1 MDGKRYVMAV
11 GSDDAGVNLKNFIR
25 DQLGDDERV
34 EEVIDFGVADADDK
48 TAYPVVCIRA
58 AEAVARGEADRA
70 VLFGGTGLGE
80 AISANKVRG
89 IRAVVAHDPY
99 SIERSI
105 LSNNCQVLC
114 LGERVIAPELADR
127 IVKQWLGYEFDAS
140 SPSAAKVQVH
150 NRLRRERQPLERFA
164 TRAVSDRALLGSF
177 RETPCARQRRTAGR
191 FFVEDVEHLAGR
203 VLVRDQDVQ
212 QTGARR
218 ADVGPR
224 LLRSRADPDA
234 VGYAGQMLRAYGY
247 GALVHLQRDGRAVE
261 GE

>member
-1 MDGKRYVMAV
+1 MDGKRYRMAV

-34 EEVIDFGVADADDK
+34 EEVIDFGVADAEDK
-48 TAYPVVCIRA
+48 TPYPVVCIKA

-80 AISANKVRG
+80 AISANKVEG

-127 IVKQWLGYEFDAS
+127 IVKQWLGYEFDTS
-140 SPSAAKVQVH
+140 SPSAAKVQVLIDYEE
-150 NRLRRERQPLERFA
+150 N
-164 TRAVSDRALLGSF
+164 GS
-177 RETPCARQRRTAGR
+177 
-191 FFVEDVEHLAGR
+191 L
-203 VLVRDQDVQ
+203 
-212 QTGARR
+212 
-218 ADVGPR
+218 
-224 LLRSRADPDA
+224 
-234 VGYAGQMLRAYGY
+234 
-247 GALVHLQRDGRAVE
+247 
-261 GE
+261 

>member
-1 MDGKRYVMAV
+1 MDGKRYRMAV

-48 TAYPVVCIRA
+48 TPYPVVCIKA

-80 AISANKVRG
+80 AISANKVQG

-140 SPSAAKVQVH
+140 SPSAAKVQVITDYEE
-150 NRLRRERQPLERFA
+150 N
-164 TRAVSDRALLGSF
+164 GS
-177 RETPCARQRRTAGR
+177 
-191 FFVEDVEHLAGR
+191 L
-203 VLVRDQDVQ
+203 
-212 QTGARR
+212 
-218 ADVGPR
+218 
-224 LLRSRADPDA
+224 
-234 VGYAGQMLRAYGY
+234 
-247 GALVHLQRDGRAVE
+247 
-261 GE
+261 

>member
-1 MDGKRYVMAV
+1 MDGKRFVMAV

-48 TAYPVVCIRA
+48 TAYPVVCIMA

-80 AISANKVRG
+80 AISANKVHG

-127 IVKQWLGYEFDAS
+127 IVKQWLGYEFDTS
-140 SPSAAKVQVH
+140 SPSAAKVQVITDYEE
-150 NRLRRERQPLERFA
+150 N
-164 TRAVSDRALLGSF
+164 GS
-177 RETPCARQRRTAGR
+177 
-191 FFVEDVEHLAGR
+191 L
-203 VLVRDQDVQ
+203 
-212 QTGARR
+212 
-218 ADVGPR
+218 
-224 LLRSRADPDA
+224 
-234 VGYAGQMLRAYGY
+234 
-247 GALVHLQRDGRAVE
+247 
-261 GE
+261 

>member
-25 DQLGDDERV
+25 DQLGGDERV
-34 EEVIDFGVADADDK
+34 EKVIDFGVADADDK
-48 TAYPVVCIRA
+48 TPYQVICIKA

-140 SPSAAKVQVH
+140 SPSAAKVQVITDYED
-150 NRLRRERQPLERFA
+150 N
-164 TRAVSDRALLGSF
+164 GS
-177 RETPCARQRRTAGR
+177 
-191 FFVEDVEHLAGR
+191 L
-203 VLVRDQDVQ
+203 
-212 QTGARR
+212 
-218 ADVGPR
+218 
-224 LLRSRADPDA
+224 
-234 VGYAGQMLRAYGY
+234 
-247 GALVHLQRDGRAVE
+247 
-261 GE
+261 

>member
-11 GSDDAGVNLKNFIR
+11 GSDDAGVNHTHFIR

-48 TAYPVVCIRA
+48 TAYPVVCIQA

-127 IVKQWLGYEFDAS
+127 IVKQWLGYEFDTS
-140 SPSAAKVQVH
+140 SASAAKVQVITDYED
-150 NRLRRERQPLERFA
+150 N
-164 TRAVSDRALLGSF
+164 GS
-177 RETPCARQRRTAGR
+177 
-191 FFVEDVEHLAGR
+191 L
-203 VLVRDQDVQ
+203 
-212 QTGARR
+212 
-218 ADVGPR
+218 
-224 LLRSRADPDA
+224 
-234 VGYAGQMLRAYGY
+234 
-247 GALVHLQRDGRAVE
+247 
-261 GE
+261 

>member
-1 MDGKRYVMAV
+1 MDDGQYVVAV
-11 GSDDAGVNLKNFIR
+11 GSDDAGVNLKDFIR
-25 DQLGDDERV
+25 DQLRDDSRV
-34 EEVIDFGVADADDK
+34 KEVIDFGVADAEDK

-127 IVKQWLGYEFDAS
+127 IVGQWLGYEFDDS
-140 SPSAAKVQVH
+140 SPSAQKVQVITDYEE
-150 NRLRRERQPLERFA
+150 N
-164 TRAVSDRALLGSF
+164 GS
-177 RETPCARQRRTAGR
+177 
-191 FFVEDVEHLAGR
+191 L
-203 VLVRDQDVQ
+203 
-212 QTGARR
+212 
-218 ADVGPR
+218 
-224 LLRSRADPDA
+224 
-234 VGYAGQMLRAYGY
+234 
-247 GALVHLQRDGRAVE
+247 
-261 GE
+261 

>member
-1 MDGKRYVMAV
+1 MDGKRYRMAV

-25 DQLGDDERV
+25 DQLGEDGRV

-48 TAYPVVCIRA
+48 TPYPVVCIKA

-80 AISANKVRG
+80 AISANKVEG

-127 IVKQWLGYEFDAS
+127 IVKQWLGYEFDTS
-140 SPSAAKVQVH
+140 SPSAAKVQVITDYEA
-150 NRLRRERQPLERFA
+150 NGTL
-164 TRAVSDRALLGSF
+164 
-177 RETPCARQRRTAGR
+177 
-191 FFVEDVEHLAGR
+191 
-203 VLVRDQDVQ
+203 
-212 QTGARR
+212 
-218 ADVGPR
+218 
-224 LLRSRADPDA
+224 
-234 VGYAGQMLRAYGY
+234 
-247 GALVHLQRDGRAVE
+247 
-261 GE
+261 